1 MGAIASPVIW
11 VFILLF
17 TLPTF
22 GGPVRVQF
30 EFASQDGCQRIQ
42 KVVLRELAQNAMQK
56 FDLIECHAV
65 TP

>member
-1 MGAIASPVIW
+1 MIW

>member
-1 MGAIASPVIW
+1 MTWIFV
-11 VFILLF
+11 LLF

-30 EFASQDGCQRIQ
+30 EFTSLDGCQRIQ
-42 KVVLRELAQNAMQK
+42 KVVLKELAQNAMQK
-56 FDLIECHAV
+56 FDLIECYAY